1 MDKNRVQRPINKIF
15 LALNSFLNRH
25 ITLNHKMLL
34 LKCIPFN
41 RSQYIYITN
50 NNAGIMTR
58 EEKFMMEAIQLSQQ
72 GIVNNE
78 GGPFGC
84 VIVKGEVIIGR
95 GNNKV
100 TSTNDPTAH
109 AEVTAI
115 RDACKNLGAFQLED
129 CEIYTS
135 CEPCPM
141 CLGAIYWARP
151 KVVYFANNRQDAA
164 NIGFDDSMIYDEMAA
179 DLNNRK
185 IPIIPMGRDAAL
197 KVFATWKEKGD
208 KTLY

>member
-1 MDKNRVQRPINKIF
+1 MQ
-15 LALNSFLNRH
+15 
-25 ITLNHKMLL
+25 
-34 LKCIPFN
+34 
-41 RSQYIYITN
+41 
-50 NNAGIMTR
+50 
-58 EEKFMMEAIQLSQQ
+58 EAIALSQE
-72 GIVNNE
+72 GMNKNE

-84 VIVKGEVIIGR
+84 VIVKDDKIVGR

-100 TSTNDPTAH
+100 SSTNDPTAH

-115 RDACKNLGAFQLED
+115 RDACKNLGSFQLTD
-129 CEIYTS
+129 CEIYSS

-164 NIGFDDSMIYDEMAA
+164 EIGFDDSMIYEEMNVSIP
-179 DLNNRK
+179 DRK
-185 IPIIPMGRDAAL
+185 IPILPLGRTCAL
-197 KVFATWKEKGD
+197 KVFEEWREKGD